1 MVSFL
6 MQQSKPSILSWLA
19 LIASLICILMLI
31 ATAAGTL
38 PAWAI
43 FLVPLWIAILCYLHL
58 DQMVGLVTGSAD
70 H

>member
-1 MVSFL
+1 LVQ
-6 MQQSKPSILSWLA
+6 QQSKPPILSWLT
-19 LIASLICILMLI
+19 LFASLVSLLMLI
-31 ATAAGTL
+31 LTAAGAL

-43 FLVPLWIAILCYLHL
+43 FLVPFWIAILCYLHL

>member
-1 MVSFL
+1 
-6 MQQSKPSILSWLA
+6 MQQQTKPPILVWLT
-19 LIASLICILMLI
+19 LIASLISLLMLI
-31 ATAAGTL
+31 LTAAGTL

-58 DQMVGLVTGSAD
+58 DQMVGLVVGAAD